1 MSNIIGTGT
10 TDSNGNFTITV
21 DDSDLKIGNND
32 LIVDFSEDDY
42 YTRSNQTISINVI
55 DIPLTLVSNK
65 DELSAK
71 HNESA
76 ILTATYIPDK
86 SITFNGPGI
95 STIVNRTSNSS
106 FGNEVTISNVQLAL
120 GESIYIGE
128 AGNQIMIQNIG
139 YDPENIYGIALIQGY
154 SVVRINNEKIDVNK
168 EFSYNENTLTYY
180 NNNEELCTFD
190 ITDISKKILT
200 DSSTG
205 FTVTSSTINILTDSN
220 GQASVTYNGQGA
232 GDVTITATYK
242 SKQATCNISDY
253 PAIYIDNC
261 DGTQKQIFTTTAEG
275 GTYKTFSYTT
285 YQGYQ
290 CLNHNTNFGWYPPSN
305 SGNMLI
311 EFDMYPRGSWGGT
324 SIKGANG
331 TRLVWYMQGSQYNDM
346 NYQIAVKVPSQWN
359 KCKILIQDGVVTAW
373 LNDNQ
378 IGQITTTV
386 THPLVDEMGSGTN
399 PCYIKNLKIIEL
411 P

>member
-21 DDSDLKIGNND
+21 DDSNLKIGNND

-42 YTRSNQTISINVI
+42 YTNSNQTISINVI
-55 DIPLTLVSNK
+55 DTPLTLVSNK
-65 DELSAK
+65 DELSKK

-76 ILTATYIPDK
+76 ILTATYIPNK
-86 SITFNGPGI
+86 SITFNGPRI
-95 STIVNRTSNSS
+95 STIVS
-106 FGNEVTISNVQLAL
+106 GVTA
-120 GESIYIGE
+120 
-128 AGNQIMIQNIG
+128 
-139 YDPENIYGIALIQGY
+139 
-154 SVVRINNEKIDVNK
+154 
-168 EFSYNENTLTYY
+168 
-180 NNNEELCTFD
+180 
-190 ITDISKKILT
+190 
-200 DSSTG
+200 
-205 FTVTSSTINILTDSN
+205 STIHILTDSN
-220 GQASVTYNGQGA
+220 GQASVAYNSQGA

-242 SKQATCNISDY
+242 SKQATCSISDY

-285 YQGYQ
+285 YRGYQ
-290 CLNHNTNFGWYPPSN
+290 CLNHNTNFAWYPPSN

-311 EFDMYPRGSWGGT
+311 EFDMYPAGSWGGT

-346 NYQIAVKVPSQWN
+346 NYQIAEKVPSQWN

-378 IGQITTTV
+378 IGQTTTTV